1 MGKYDVLQND
11 RLLTLSSFYLIKV
24 LQHGVFFSPKIRRV
38 FVKYLT
44 AEILISPAVW
54 GPLVSFEH
62 KNVYWQM
69 VKRKFDFI

>member
-1 MGKYDVLQND
+1 MA
-11 RLLTLSSFYLIKV
+11 S
-24 LQHGVFFSPKIRRV
+24 FFSPKIRRV

-44 AEILISPAVW
+44 AEILIFPAVW